1 MKLKKLTVLTFMLA
15 SVLGCTNAPDSNLNV
30 GNEIPVTFNVSTLS
44 VETQPMSRG
53 TNSGAEIFEVIHSV
67 GYYIYDSNS
76 QLYRSGGISF
86 DPETELVPE
95 NFGLFKETMQPGE
108 YKVLFYGIGKGDG
121 NAYWENMDSYSSDM
135 MLHFDNNEFFY
146 YCQNLTIAPSS
157 TMIEVALS
165 RKSALLVID
174 IKDEVREDVSKVE
187 YLFSRPTVWNPYF
200 EETSKSNS
208 LKYEAVKDGNKLKQF
223 EYYFPF
229 PSENINLTINI
240 YDLSSNI
247 LGSKTMLVPL
257 EANRKT
263 IVTGELF
270 SSLGD
275 KELTIVLDDIWEED
289 WIYEFQ

>member
-1 MKLKKLTVLTFMLA
+1 MKNLIKKIYNKIFNDKNETYASLFKRFASFVLDSLIILIIFNITLITLQYFGYDIIIYQQEAVMQTDETVGEILALGETVNSVNLKKAYQIAFLISTLYYTLTVSSKKQGTI
-15 SVLGCTNAPDSNLNV
+15 
-30 GNEIPVTFNVSTLS
+30 GNMV
-44 VETQPMSRG
+44 
-53 TNSGAEIFEVIHSV
+53 
-67 GYYIYDSNS
+67 
-76 QLYRSGGISF
+76 
-86 DPETELVPE
+86 
-95 NFGLFKETMQPGE
+95 FKIM
-108 YKVLFYGIGKGDG
+108 
-121 NAYWENMDSYSSDM
+121 
-135 MLHFDNNEFFY
+135 
-146 YCQNLTIAPSS
+146 
-157 TMIEVALS
+157 
-165 RKSALLVID
+165 VID

-200 EETSKSNS
+200 EETSKINS
-208 LKYEAVKDGNKLKQF
+208 LKYEAVKDGSKLKQF